1 MLIDLLCT
9 DNYVSYNVKLAHLL
23 GLNTSIYLTELLN
36 INTKAIVK
44 QKMTDEFFTVD
55 RKYITLR
62 TTMNISEQKEIE
74 NQLLE
79 LGILKKSE
87 IKDNVLSLDIT
98 RITSMLMSTDEKLL
112 EKIKKISIKSKN
124 TGEGKITKRQA
135 QANNLKQY
143 IKCENEELKQA
154 YLDWI
159 DGVYA
164 NPKGFLSKKS
174 IEIFQNCIDEF
185 SQRNLDVALQV
196 ISIATVNGYRDAT
209 WAINTYKKEY
219 NVSYRIPLTS
229 TPTTISPTVSVS
241 DEVF

>member
-36 INTKAIVK
+36 INTKAIAK

-62 TTMNISEQKEIE
+62 TTMDISEQKEIE
-74 NQLLE
+74 NQLLD

-87 IKDNVLSLDIT
+87 IKDNILSLDIT
-98 RITSMLMSTDEKLL
+98 RITSILMSNDEKLI
-112 EKIKKISIKSKN
+112 EKIKKTSIKSKN

-135 QANNLKQY
+135 QANNLKQF
-143 IKCENEELKQA
+143 INCDNQELREA

-174 IEIFQNCIDEF
+174 IEIFQNTIDDF
-185 SQRNLDVALQV
+185 SKRNLDVALQV

-209 WAINTYKKEY
+209 WAINVYKKEH
-219 NVSYRIPLTS
+219 NVSYHIPVT
-229 TPTTISPTVSVS
+229 TPATNKLVNVS